1 MTALR
6 DLAAT
11 LRSKNSDPFHT
22 TFDVFFDEE
31 ADYRR
36 VKESGAVNAPDVA
49 RLYGLPEEGVA
60 GIYFLDAALAF
71 KVTLVK
77 DIPSSDPACKDV
89 FGAHQH
95 LQLSNIEIPEA
106 PEAGPDAPDTGGG
119 EQ

>member
-6 DLAAT
+6 DLAGT

-36 VKESGAVNAPDVA
+36 VKESGAVNAPDIA

-106 PEAGPDAPDTGGG
+106 GPDKPDTEGG
-119 EQ
+119 ER